1 MRIDRNNNEF
11 LFVLYLYI
19 FAIIKPILA
28 LLSPYSTLIL
38 LTCVLLVV
46 IKRLMISI
54 TISYRNFTIWLL
66 TSVFFVTFLLWGKY
80 IGNYSV
86 VDQYIINF
94 VIYGIIPLFLLTSV
108 KDYSKV
114 LFFVSRLSIVATVI
128 IIADPFIGFILTG
141 GYMEYGFTMLTYS
154 FAGIVLNYYKFEHKW
169 CGLLIIIDLILIAVY
184 GNKGALITALVLL
197 FATIITKERM
207 ILKKMILYIM
217 LVLALVFWKQIL
229 TWTISIAELFVKD
242 TYSINTFKILLN
254 DSSIITSVR
263 TNIWDDALQVIRA
276 HPFGTGVG
284 FFETYY
290 HGYTHNV
297 ELDIAV
303 MFGLAGFFVFV
314 ALLIWAIKKLI
325 LLKYRNKKIFLL
337 GCLICSM
344 VPLQISLTIWN
355 VLLFW
360 VFWGGILFEQESE
373 YDTSFLKQEN

>member
-1 MRIDRNNNEF
+1 
-11 LFVLYLYI
+11 
-19 FAIIKPILA
+19 
-28 LLSPYSTLIL
+28 
-38 LTCVLLVV
+38 
-46 IKRLMISI
+46 
-54 TISYRNFTIWLL
+54 
-66 TSVFFVTFLLWGKY
+66 
-80 IGNYSV
+80 
-86 VDQYIINF
+86 
-94 VIYGIIPLFLLTSV
+94 
-108 KDYSKV
+108 
-114 LFFVSRLSIVATVI
+114 
-128 IIADPFIGFILTG
+128 
-141 GYMEYGFTMLTYS
+141 MEIRG
-154 FAGIVLNYYKFEHKW
+154 
-169 CGLLIIIDLILIAVY
+169 
-184 GNKGALITALVLL
+184 LITALVLL

-207 ILKKMILYIM
+207 ILKKNDFIYNAGAGVSFLETDTN
-217 LVLALVFWKQIL
+217 L
-229 TWTISIAELFVKD
+229 TISIAELFVKD

-360 VFWGGILFEQESE
+360 VFWGGILF
-373 YDTSFLKQEN
+373 